1 MKSRPKRT
9 GSPRPN
15 KDRMDRFA
23 ELKNFLVYLEGA
35 RSASPHTLRNYGAD
49 LREFF
54 GFLNG
59 KSLLEVDTLVIRS
72 FLAHLK
78 SRNHAKATLSRKL
91 SSLRSF
97 FKYLARENRLRSNPV
112 LGIST
117 PKREKKLPQ
126 FLDLSEVT
134 HLLEAPSGGTWESKR
149 DRSILETLYSS
160 GVRVSELVSLNRGD
174 VDLFSNLLRVR
185 GKGKKERIVPIGG
198 KALQA
203 IRDYLGSLPASFRKK
218 NEGRETQTPVFLNR
232 SGSRLTDRSV
242 RRLIV
247 KYARRISLRG
257 GVSPHTLRHTFA
269 THLLD
274 RGADL
279 RSVQELLGHANLS
292 TTQIYTHVTTRRLQ
306 EAYSRAH
313 PRAMKK

>member
-1 MKSRPKRT
+1 MRNRPKRT
-9 GSPRPN
+9 GNARSN
-15 KDRMDRFA
+15 GDRMDKFPQV
-23 ELKNFLVYLEGA
+23 KQFLGYLEGG
-35 RSASPHTLRNYGAD
+35 RGASPHTIRNYGTD

-54 GFLNG
+54 AFLNG
-59 KSLLEVDTLVIRS
+59 RSLAQVDTLVIRS

-78 SRNHAKATLSRKL
+78 SRGHSRATVSRKV

-97 FKYLARENRLRSNPV
+97 FKYLAREDHLGSNPV

-134 HLLEAPSGGTWESKR
+134 NLLEAPSGETWEGKR

-160 GVRVSELVSLNRGD
+160 GVRVSELVGLNRGD
-174 VDLFSNLLRVR
+174 IDLLTSLLRIR
-185 GKGKKERIVPIGG
+185 GKGKKERIVPIGE
-198 KALQA
+198 KAVRA
-203 IRDYLGSLPASFRKK
+203 IRDYFDSFPPALRKK
-218 NEGRETQTPVFLNR
+218 NEGPETPVFLNR

-247 KYARRISLRG
+247 KYARQISLKAG
-257 GVSPHTLRHTFA
+257 ISPHTLRHTFA

-279 RSVQELLGHANLS
+279 RSVQELLGHTNLS

-306 EAYSRAH
+306 EAYAQAH
-313 PRAMKK
+313 PRAQRR